1 MSFVMG
7 RPVLMREPALWI
19 SARIG
24 GSVMT
29 AVTVELLSSPSN
41 IHIYAYIY
49 IYIYTKIE
57 ALLVQFTAQIPR

>member
-49 IYIYTKIE
+49 TKIE